1 MSEKLYF
8 TKEELI
14 NITVSPLAQVL
25 FVLKSLLDFYESE
38 SDSKEDSNFSCN
50 RLKDTYGRLQSLLDR
65 DDEI

>member
-25 FVLKSLLDFYESE
+25 FVLKSLLDFM
-38 SDSKEDSNFSCN
+38 KA
-50 RLKDTYGRLQSLLDR
+50 KVIAGRLQL
-65 DDEI
+65 

>member
-25 FVLKSLLDFYESE
+25 FVLKSLLNFYESE

-50 RLKDTYGRLQSLLDR
+50 RLKDTYGRL
-65 DDEI
+65 